1 MNNMINIYII
11 PYGER
16 WGVRVS
22 NETTNRYTDNVLSN
36 AIDKG
41 LSLAC
46 SLKGELIVLDKHEDK
61 HRR

>member
-1 MNNMINIYII
+1 MINVYVI
-11 PYGER
+11 PNGES

-22 NETTNRYTDNVLSN
+22 NEPTNRYTDNVLSI

-61 HRR
+61 HRH